1 MKITDEI
8 IDDLIEAAHNILH
21 HDGYSS
27 KDEENYTYKNLRDLF
42 GKILK
47 HKYKGVPKEGVKKC
61 IV

>member
-47 HKYKGVPKEGVKKC
+47 HEYKEAHDRD
-61 IV
+61 